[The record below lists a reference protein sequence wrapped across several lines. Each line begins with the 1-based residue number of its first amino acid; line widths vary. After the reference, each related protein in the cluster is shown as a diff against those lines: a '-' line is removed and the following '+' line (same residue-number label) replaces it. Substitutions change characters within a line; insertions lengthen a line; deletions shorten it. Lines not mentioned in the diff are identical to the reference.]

1 MRTSFLDLINQVG
14 GKVDCF
20 IFKESKFSLKKTF
33 IIMKKKAFKL
43 LRLNLI

>member
-20 IFKESKFSLKKTF
+20 IFKESKFSLKKN
-33 IIMKKKAFKL
+33 IHNNEKKKL
-43 LRLNLI
+43 SNC